1 MKLLEEKD
9 IDRLKEVRRRL
20 HSMAELSGEE
30 QETSDYI
37 RDFMEKAGADYIT
50 EKIGGYGLLAGFKA
64 DKEGPAVLLR
74 CELDALPI
82 RDEIDADYVSA
93 REGTGHKCGHDG
105 HMAVLCGVAE
115 VLGQGFLERGEV
127 MLLFQPAEETGEGAE
142 RVLQDDKFENVN
154 PDYVF
159 ALHNLP
165 GYEKNGIVV
174 RENTFAAASTGFIA
188 RFRGQTSHAAHPE
201 EGRSPTLAVAQLIQ
215 SLSSLPQFE
224 SPLDESAKC
233 TVIHARLGERA
244 FGTSPGEAE
253 VMATLRT
260 YSDDML
266 EKLKRRA
273 AKISSGLAETYGLT
287 LETEWPEPF
296 PATVND
302 STAVDVICRAAEK
315 NGLKIK
321 GKEAPFG
328 WSEDFGHFTKNFK
341 GAMFGLGAGRSQA
354 ALHASE
360 YDFPD
365 ELIAT
370 GISIFTGIINE
381 LTNDS

>member
-1 MKLLEEKD
+1 MNVLKEKD
-9 IDRLKEVRRRL
+9 IDRLKETRRQL
-20 HSMAELSGEE
+20 HAIAELSGEE
-30 QETSDYI
+30 QDTSAYI

-50 EKIGGYGLLAGFKA
+50 GGIGGHGLLAGFKA
-64 DKEGPAVLLR
+64 GNEGPVLLLR

-82 RDEIDADYVSA
+82 PDDIEADYVSA
-93 REGTGHKCGHDG
+93 KEGTGHKCGHDG
-105 HMAVLCGVAE
+105 HMAILCGVAK
-115 VLGQGFLERGEV
+115 VLGQGLLKSGQV

-142 RVLQDDKFENVN
+142 RVLKDEKFTDIK

-165 GYEKNGIVV
+165 GYEKNSIVV
-174 RENTFAAASTGFIA
+174 REGTFAAASTGFIA

-201 EGRSPTLAVAQLIQ
+201 EGRSPAPAVAQLIQ
-215 SLSSLPQFE
+215 SLSALPQLE
-224 SPLDESAKC
+224 SSLDEPAKC

-260 YSDDML
+260 YSDHRL
-266 EKLKRRA
+266 EKLKERA
-273 AKISSGLAETYGLT
+273 EAIASGLAGIYGLT

-302 STAVDVICRAAEK
+302 STAVDVIRRAAEK
-315 NGLKIK
+315 NGLQLNR
-321 GKEAPFG
+321 KEAPFG
-328 WSEDFGHFTKNFK
+328 WSEDFGHFTKRFK
-341 GAMFGLGAGRSQA
+341 GAMFGLGAGRNQA
-354 ALHASE
+354 PLHASE